1 MRTDLY
7 GARTLRDDLR
17 GRSLPRVAFIG
28 YVARVF
34 DYLFGIL
41 YALFAVRFLLEFF
54 EARPSAGFVQ
64 LIRSWTEVFY
74 APFRGMFATSTV
86 DGGHVVWPL
95 LVALLAYMV
104 LHAAIRGL
112 LRLLARA

>member
-1 MRTDLY
+1 MF
-7 GARTLRDDLR
+7 R
-17 GRSLPRVAFIG
+17 GDGRGSTARVAVLGF
-28 YVARVF
+28 VARVL

-41 YALFAVRFLLEFF
+41 YTLFVVRFILELFQ
-54 EARPSAGFVQ
+54 ARPSGFVQ
-64 LIRSWTEVFY
+64 LIRGSTESFY

-86 DGGHVVWPL
+86 DGGHVVWPI

-112 LRLLARA
+112 LGLLARA